1 MCGVPFPDGW
11 NAKNQ
16 RIHRSTLRVP
26 KTVYDSVEKSAMLP
40 LLPSVYETSPNTFR
54 TYEIAALPY
63 VLYKSCRYSVPRDY
77 AFKTVRFK
85 VVSGKIHIYDDQLNY
100 ICSHN
105 LSERKGSVNQLP
117 EHRKQDSGDWIEI
130 MERLRGK
137 WNCYDFQHFINGVK
151 KENPRHISKQ
161 LRAIEQFLD
170 SENPDKSL
178 VAQVMKECC
187 QKYRY
192 QFSQFKVVYS
202 LCKSRP
208 GTDHRRLPCPGSI
221 RQCQLHGS
229 FCLCKSLSGTHR
241 KEGGC
246 CSMNREILKSM
257 DTGHI
262 PVQRLTA
269 LLETFTL
276 KHAAR
281 MLPDL
286 LETADLQDSSCRE
299 FLLAVLETEVKG
311 RNERRRKRNYSAAH
325 FPPNIRPLEEFDPEE
340 LESGI
345 THAQLS
351 VLKELSWLDNCG
363 NLVFA
368 GPPGLGKTMV
378 ACGLGLQAVNS
389 GYTVCFEKDDEPDPY
404 PRYCRN

>member
-1 MCGVPFPDGW
+1 
-11 NAKNQ
+11 
-16 RIHRSTLRVP
+16 
-26 KTVYDSVEKSAMLP
+26 
-40 LLPSVYETSPNTFR
+40 
-54 TYEIAALPY
+54 
-63 VLYKSCRYSVPRDY
+63 
-77 AFKTVRFK
+77 
-85 VVSGKIHIYDDQLNY
+85 
-100 ICSHN
+100 
-105 LSERKGSVNQLP
+105 
-117 EHRKQDSGDWIEI
+117 
-130 MERLRGK
+130 
-137 WNCYDFQHFINGVK
+137 
-151 KENPRHISKQ
+151 
-161 LRAIEQFLD
+161 
-170 SENPDKSL
+170 
-178 VAQVMKECC
+178 
-187 QKYRY
+187 
-192 QFSQFKVVYS
+192 
-202 LCKSRP
+202 
-208 GTDHRRLPCPGSI
+208 
-221 RQCQLHGS
+221 
-229 FCLCKSLSGTHR
+229 
-241 KEGGC
+241 
-246 CSMNREILKSM
+246 MNREILKSM

-378 ACGLGLQAVNS
+378 ACGLGLQAINS
-389 GYTVCFEKDDEPDPY
+389 GYTVCFEKMTNLIKILDTAETERAAGFRLKNIKKAQLVIIDEIGYLPMDIQGANLFFQLIAR
-404 PRYCRN
+404 RYEKTSTVFTSNKTFSQWNEVFADVTIASAILDRVLHHCTVINIKGESYRLKERKEFMRQKQQIVNTLFDQGNA